1 MTGVL
6 RRGELE
12 AVKTWVQLSLKTP
25 RYIFPK
31 MPRSANY
38 IAERGNQKNTSFLI
52 FSSLSNLY
60 QPQCAA
66 RGAGFVR
73 TQRLIDWIPSPHD
86 EVAAKLNMCPSG
98 GGDR

>member
-52 FSSLSNLY
+52 FSLY
-60 QPQCAA
+60 PIFISRNA
-66 RGAGFVR
+66 RR
-73 TQRLIDWIPSPHD
+73 
-86 EVAAKLNMCPSG
+86 EVPASCGPN
-98 GGDR
+98 D